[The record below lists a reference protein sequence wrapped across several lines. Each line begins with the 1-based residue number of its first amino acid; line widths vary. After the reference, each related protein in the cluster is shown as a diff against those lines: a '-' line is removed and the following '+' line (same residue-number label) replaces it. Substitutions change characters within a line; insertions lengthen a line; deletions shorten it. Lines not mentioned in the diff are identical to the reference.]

1 MTGYGNLAYLNRLER
16 ALKHL
21 ERLGI
26 DARRA
31 TKPHLASA
39 RRLESIGD
47 RGDYPS
53 GYHAKPASRSADPSG
68 YVRFETATGRPTRN
82 ASED

>member
-26 DARRA
+26 DARGGL
-31 TKPHLASA
+31 LASP
-39 RRLESIGD
+39 RVGSPFGIYWRQ
-47 RGDYPS
+47 R
-53 GYHAKPASRSADPSG
+53 
-68 YVRFETATGRPTRN
+68 
-82 ASED
+82 